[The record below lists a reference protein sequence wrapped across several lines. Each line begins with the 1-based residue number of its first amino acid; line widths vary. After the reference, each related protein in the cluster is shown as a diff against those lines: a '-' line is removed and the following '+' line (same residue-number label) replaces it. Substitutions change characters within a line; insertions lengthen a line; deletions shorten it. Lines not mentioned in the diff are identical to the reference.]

1 MISTIESSSANQ
13 RPTRVRFV
21 VVGLVILLGMVT
33 YLDRACIGTLE
44 DPIMRDL
51 ELSQHELSYA
61 QRVLL
66 SGDIIHVLSSGHP
79 ALCLPSVLSSGH
91 RQRCRPPPPHTDAR
105 PTKHASQVEARLL
118 TVACR
123 RREKPRLRSQ

>member
-1 MISTIESSSANQ
+1 MISTIESSRANQ

-51 ELSQHELSYA
+51 KLSQHELSYA
-61 QRVLL
+61 
-66 SGDIIHVLSSGHP
+66 
-79 ALCLPSVLSSGH
+79 
-91 RQRCRPPPPHTDAR
+91 HT
-105 PTKHASQVEARLL
+105 
-118 TVACR
+118 ACR
-123 RREKPRLRSQ
+123 RLSMMFPLVSLQHLEHRADRGMACPVNQVASTRPL

>member
-1 MISTIESSSANQ
+1 MISTIESSRANQ

-51 ELSQHELSYA
+51 KLSQHELSYA
-61 QRVLL
+61 
-66 SGDIIHVLSSGHP
+66 
-79 ALCLPSVLSSGH
+79 
-91 RQRCRPPPPHTDAR
+91 HT
-105 PTKHASQVEARLL
+105 
-118 TVACR
+118 ACR
-123 RREKPRLRSQ
+123 RLSMMLCSFSMTGSLGSATPGAVGAAQPARVLTR